1 MREQP
6 SFTVAALYH
15 FTQLGDLDNK
25 KSRLELLCE
34 KMQIRGTIL
43 LADEG
48 INGTIAGNLSA
59 IKDIVAH
66 IKTWGVICFI
76 Y

>member
-1 MREQP
+1 
-6 SFTVAALYH
+6 
-15 FTQLGDLDNK
+15 
-25 KSRLELLCE
+25 
-34 KMQIRGTIL
+34 MQIRGTIL

-66 IKTWGVICFI
+66 IKTWDEIDQIELKFSTSQKMNFNRDIKNYIIVHIVKI
-76 Y
+76 SQLVRLIS